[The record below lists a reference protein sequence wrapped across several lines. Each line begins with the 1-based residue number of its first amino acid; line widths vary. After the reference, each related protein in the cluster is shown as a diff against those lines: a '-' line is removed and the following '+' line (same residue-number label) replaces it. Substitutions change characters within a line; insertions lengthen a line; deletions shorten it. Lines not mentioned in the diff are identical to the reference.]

1 MNDKRREILRR
12 VLNELQAV
20 LKEEEDAFDNRPE
33 NLYLSEQTRF
43 HEERFL
49 VLDDAVE
56 KLRKAIFDYEF
67 RIEEEAQEEA
77 KAMKK
82 IQHKGTSVAAPDLRG
97 IDAES
102 IGLIY
107 NQTKALGRMIL
118 EIIKRSEN
126 PTVTA
131 SSKDQIKI
139 LLLLTKS
146 FKEAQNP
153 EAVSQKID
161 LYFDSA
167 ASHALEIF
175 SAEALGRARG
185 REEIDSSLEPGS

>member
-12 VLNELQAV
+12 ALNELQAV

-33 NLYLSEQTRF
+33 NLYSSEQTRF

-49 VLDDAVE
+49 ALDDAVE

-67 RIEEEAQEEA
+67 RIKEEAQEGA
-77 KAMKK
+77 KVIKK
-82 IQHKGTSVAAPDLRG
+82 FQQKGTSVAAPDLRG
-97 IDAES
+97 IDAEN

-107 NQTKALGRMIL
+107 SQTTALGRMIL
-118 EIIKRSEN
+118 EIFKRSEN

-131 SSKDQIKI
+131 ASEDQIKS
-139 LLLLTKS
+139 LLMLIPALRDAKNQENVRR
-146 FKEAQNP
+146 KL
-153 EAVSQKID
+153 D

-167 ASHALEIF
+167 AAHALEIY
-175 SAEALGRARG
+175 SAEVLGRARG
-185 REEIDSSLEPGS
+185 REQIESP

>member
-12 VLNELQAV
+12 ALNELQAV

-49 VLDDAVE
+49 ALDDAVE

-67 RIEEEAQEEA
+67 RIKEEAQEEA
-77 KAMKK
+77 KTLKK
-82 IQHKGTSVAAPDLRG
+82 IQHKGTSLAAPDLRG

-131 SSKDQIKI
+131 SSKDQIKS

-146 FKEAQNP
+146 FREAQNP

-167 ASHALEIF
+167 AAHALEIF
-175 SAEALGRARG
+175 SAEALGHARG
-185 REEIDSSLEPGS
+185 REEIESPT

>member
-12 VLNELQAV
+12 ALNELQAV

-49 VLDDAVE
+49 ALDDAVE
-56 KLRKAIFDYEF
+56 QLRKAIFDYEF
-67 RIEEEAQEEA
+67 RIKEEAQEEA
-77 KAMKK
+77 KTLKK
-82 IQHKGTSVAAPDLRG
+82 IQHKGTSLAAPDLRG

-131 SSKDQIKI
+131 SSKDQIKS

-146 FKEAQNP
+146 FRDAQNP

-167 ASHALEIF
+167 AAHALEIF
-175 SAEALGRARG
+175 SAEALGHARG
-185 REEIDSSLEPGS
+185 REEIESPT